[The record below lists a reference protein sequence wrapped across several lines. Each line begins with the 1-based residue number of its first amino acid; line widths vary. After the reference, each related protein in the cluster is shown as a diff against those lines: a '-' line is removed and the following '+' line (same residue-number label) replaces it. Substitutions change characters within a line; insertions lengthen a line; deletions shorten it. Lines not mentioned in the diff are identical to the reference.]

1 MTVVGVTTYYR
12 YRARC
17 VPLQGVY
24 SGRPPTPLTDAD
36 WGRVDVGVST
46 ASARSDP
53 DHYPAGVAS
62 DPDRFSGVETVSR
75 SSYIVLVGVQT
86 RARR

>member
-1 MTVVGVTTYYR
+1 
-12 YRARC
+12 
-17 VPLQGVY
+17 
-24 SGRPPTPLTDAD
+24 
-36 WGRVDVGVST
+36 VDVGVST